1 MVVPGFCN
9 LRSRYFSNASS
20 TCSCGLGAELH
31 MMRRF
36 SRRAFIGSVW
46 AGTALLPFPPRTL
59 AQRQNHEGGLEDE
72 VASFDLGLLDDWLTP
87 NELFFVRN
95 HFPAPKLSA
104 HAWTLA
110 FAGAV
115 AAPFELTYE
124 QLGGEPQTEL
134 AATLECAENPAGGG
148 FVSNARWSGVGLGG
162 LLEKAQPLPAA
173 RFVRLWG
180 ADNDASSGLHY
191 ARSIPISKG
200 MHPDTLLVLRMNGET
215 LPASHGFPVRVI
227 VPGWYAMDSVK
238 WLRKVEVLAD
248 TDNSPFMTQAYQR
261 QRRSGAVTL
270 PREPINVMKVKSVF
284 SRPLDGAI
292 LMGRRFVARGAA
304 WAGASR
310 VRQVELSMDRGK
322 SWKAAQ
328 LEPAGAASSQEPY
341 SWVYWKYDWKIPG
354 PGDYELLVRATDDQG
369 QVQPAG
375 RSPERLDP
383 YEQNS
388 FQRVRCKVT
397 GAG

>member
-1 MVVPGFCN
+1 VH
-9 LRSRYFSNASS
+9 SRAGPHF
-20 TCSCGLGAELH
+20 

-46 AGTALLPFPPRTL
+46 AGTAWLPFPPRIL
-59 AQRQNHEGGLEDE
+59 AQRQGPEGGLEHE

-95 HFPAPKLSA
+95 HFAAPKISEQE
-104 HAWTLA
+104 WKLA
-110 FAGAV
+110 FSGAV
-115 AAPFELTYE
+115 SAPFELSYE

-148 FVSNARWSGVGLGG
+148 LVSNAQWSGVSLAA
-162 LLEKAQPLPAA
+162 LLKKAQPRAEA
-173 RFVRLWG
+173 RFVRFWG
-180 ADNDASSGLHY
+180 ADGAASGGLGY
-191 ARSIPISKG
+191 ARSIPISKA
-200 MHPDTLLVLRMNGET
+200 MSSDSLLALRMNGET
-215 LPASHGFPVRVI
+215 LPTAHGFPARAI
-227 VPGWYAMDSVK
+227 IPGWYAMDSVK
-238 WLRKVEVLAD
+238 WLRKVEVLSDAG
-248 TDNSPFMTQAYQR
+248 NGSFMTAGYQR
-261 QRRSGAVTL
+261 QRRSGTVLL
-270 PREPINVMKVKSVF
+270 PREPVRAMKVKSVF

-304 WAGASR
+304 WAGPSR

-322 SWKAAQ
+322 SWQTAQ

-341 SWVYWKYDWKIPG
+341 SWVYWKYDWKIPA